1 MEERKLIDEKTI
13 QKRVLQL
20 AEQINHDYEGK
31 ELTLVCILK
40 GSMYFFADLSRRIKG
55 NPLIEFMRVKS
66 YQGENSTGVI
76 NIIMDLDKPIKGK
89 NILIIEDIID
99 SGKTLSYLQSY
110 LLTKKPNSIKF
121 CTLLDKPSR
130 REVNDIKV
138 DYVGFTIEDRFVIGY
153 GLDLDEEYRNIP
165 EVHCFTDDDDE
176 ILEKEIKEIQKQ
188 LVKIK
193 NEKK

>member
-1 MEERKLIDEKTI
+1 MEEKLLIDEETI
-13 QKRVLQL
+13 EKRVLQL
-20 AEQINHDYEGK
+20 AEQINKDYEGE

-55 NPLIEFMRVKS
+55 NPMIEFMRVKS

-76 NIIMDLDKPIKGK
+76 NILVDLDKPIKGK

-99 SGKTLSYLQSY
+99 SGKTLSYLQSF
-110 LLTKKPNSIKF
+110 LLTKKPKSIKF
-121 CTLLDKPSR
+121 CTLLDKPTR
-130 REVNDIKV
+130 REVQDITV

-165 EVHCFTDDDDE
+165 EVHCFTNDDDD
-176 ILEKEIKEIQKQ
+176 ILQKERKEIQKQ
-188 LVKIK
+188 LIK
-193 NEKK
+193 TKKE

>member
-1 MEERKLIDEKTI
+1 MEEKLLIDEETI
-13 QKRVLQL
+13 RKRVLQL
-20 AEQINHDYEGK
+20 AKQINKDYEGE

-55 NPLIEFMRVKS
+55 NPMIEFMRVKS

-76 NIIMDLDKPIKGK
+76 NILVDLDKPIKGK

-99 SGKTLSYLQSY
+99 SGKTLSYLQSF
-110 LLTKKPNSIKF
+110 LLTKKPKSIKF
-121 CTLLDKPSR
+121 CTLLDKPTR
-130 REVNDIKV
+130 REVHDITV

-165 EVHCFTDDDDE
+165 EVHCFTNDDDD
-176 ILEKEIKEIQKQ
+176 ILQKERKEIQKQ
-188 LVKIK
+188 LIK
-193 NEKK
+193 TKKE